1 MNKIGLYFGKE
12 KQEAILRGDTSNT
25 VVDEYFIHGFQAIGL
40 HLSETPEVTPGVV
53 LLYARYAQ
61 MAWETLV
68 RVCETDDERLKVQAL
83 VLLVHAFIIMR
94 LPKTA
99 QLYLLKVCEIINKA
113 KLQFL
118 PVYGRPTELSEQ
130 VREDVALL
138 SQAMYLES
146 YFYLT
151 SGGSAPT
158 MTARIEKE
166 FRLDLQ
172 VRTIR

>member
-1 MNKIGLYFGKE
+1 MNKIGLYFRKE
-12 KQEAILRGDTSNT
+12 KQEAILRGDTSNA
-25 VVDEYFIHGFQAIGL
+25 VVDRYFIHGFQAIGL

-53 LLYARYAQ
+53 LLYARYGQ

-68 RVCETDDERLKVQAL
+68 RVCETDDEMLKAQAL
-83 VLLVHAFIIMR
+83 VLLTHAFIIMGFI
-94 LPKTA
+94 TVA
-99 QLYLLKVCEIINKA
+99 QLYLLKVCKIINKA

-118 PVYGRPTELSEQ
+118 PVYGRPAGLSEQ
-130 VREDVALL
+130 AREDAALL
-138 SQAMYLES
+138 SQVIYLEN

-151 SGGSAPT
+151 LGGSAPA

-172 VRTIR
+172 VSAIQ